1 MYRNSAIRFL
11 CSLQLSALKQLRAY
25 AAKIIP
31 LLLNRKVLSTAKQ
44 RNELLEVICD
54 FLKLFKDDISIIET
68 LLRSLDGLNGILKE
82 SELLTILN
90 TLLLWSEST
99 LCTYVQA
106 IITMIDSYSPFTNR
120 NKWID
125 LKNRLYSIELKA
137 HQTQQPFEEY
147 EEVRSRLESSFD
159 HSESSFSVAHSRLS
173 NENTRMDNENSRLGN
188 ENSRLGNENSRLNNE
203 NSRFL
208 NESSILSNKSNQRSN
223 EISRISNEN
232 SSFSNEYNRTGNE
245 NSQLGMDRSRFNN
258 EPSLVRSEHTQ
269 LSNGESWNRGKMEEK
284 FNYCPI
290 VFLFLF
296 LFFSFFLVAF
306 VSWKAPKQS
315 TPVSTEEVYVSPNFD
330 EWAQPSSSE
339 IPEIGLFFTETQS
352 QQESE
357 RVDETPTKP
366 PPPINEFRDF
376 IKPDHSSTTRIREE
390 ADAFIIE
397 EVSETESHSSSSST
411 SSSGNS
417 GNSGNIAGSEP
428 REDLVEI
435 SFASDGLSLN
445 VLLLTFL
452 CVICTA
458 FEVFIHV

>member
-1 MYRNSAIRFL
+1 M
-11 CSLQLSALKQLRAY
+11 
-25 AAKIIP
+25 
-31 LLLNRKVLSTAKQ
+31 
-44 RNELLEVICD
+44 ICD
-54 FLKLFKDDISIIET
+54 FLKLFKDDISIIEI
-68 LLRSLDGLNGILKE
+68 LLRSLDGLHGVLKE
-82 SELLTILN
+82 SELLTLLN

-106 IITMIDSYSPFTNR
+106 IVSMIDSYSPFTNR

-159 HSESSFSVAHSRLS
+159 HSESSFSVAHSRLN
-173 NENTRMDNENSRLGN
+173 NENTRINNENSRLGN
-188 ENSRLGNENSRLNNE
+188 ENSRLSNES
-203 NSRFL
+203 SRFL

-245 NSQLGMDRSRFNN
+245 NSQLGMDRGRFSN

-269 LSNGESWNRGKMEEK
+269 LSSGESWNRGKMEEK
-284 FNYCPI
+284 FNYCPL

-296 LFFSFFLVAF
+296 LFFSLFLVAF

-357 RVDETPTKP
+357 QIEETPTKP
-366 PPPINEFRDF
+366 PPPINEFRDL

-397 EVSETESHSSSSST
+397 EVSETEPSSSSSSA

-417 GNSGNIAGSEP
+417 GNSGNNAGSEP
-428 REDLVEI
+428 
-435 SFASDGLSLN
+435 
-445 VLLLTFL
+445 LLTFL

-458 FEVFIHV
+458 FELFIHV

>member
-1 MYRNSAIRFL
+1 M

-25 AAKIIP
+25 APKLIP

-54 FLKLFKDDISIIET
+54 FLRLFKDDISIIEI
-68 LLRSLDGLNGILKE
+68 LLRSLDCLNGVLKE

-159 HSESSFSVAHSRLS
+159 HSESSFSVAHSRLNNENTRMS
-173 NENTRMDNENSRLGN
+173 NENTRISNENSRLGN
-188 ENSRLGNENSRLNNE
+188 ENSRLGNE

-269 LSNGESWNRGKMEEK
+269 LSNGKSWNRGKTEEK
-284 FNYCPI
+284 YNYCPI

-296 LFFSFFLVAF
+296 LFFSLFLVAF

-357 RVDETPTKP
+357 RVDEVPTKP
-366 PPPINEFRDF
+366 PPPINEFHDF

-397 EVSETESHSSSSST
+397 EVSETEPHSSSSSA

-417 GNSGNIAGSEP
+417 GNNAGSEP

>member
-1 MYRNSAIRFL
+1 M

-25 AAKIIP
+25 APNIIP

-54 FLKLFKDDISIIET
+54 FLKLFKDDISIIEI
-68 LLRSLDGLNGILKE
+68 LLRSLDGLNGVLKE

-106 IITMIDSYSPFTNR
+106 IISMIDSYSPFTNR

-159 HSESSFSVAHSRLS
+159 HSESSFSVAHSRLNNDNTRISTENTRIS
-173 NENTRMDNENSRLGN
+173 NENT
-188 ENSRLGNENSRLNNE
+188 RLGNENSRLNNE

-269 LSNGESWNRGKMEEK
+269 TSNGKSWNRGKMEEK
-284 FNYCPI
+284 YNYCPI

-296 LFFSFFLVAF
+296 LFFSLFLVAF

-339 IPEIGLFFTETQS
+339 IPEIGLFFTEMQS

-357 RVDETPTKP
+357 RVNEVPTKP

-397 EVSETESHSSSSST
+397 EVSETEPHSSSSSST

-417 GNSGNIAGSEP
+417 GNSGNNAGSEP

-458 FEVFIHV
+458 FELFIHV

>member
-1 MYRNSAIRFL
+1 M
-11 CSLQLSALKQLRAY
+11 KQLRAY
-25 AAKIIP
+25 APKIIP

-68 LLRSLDGLNGILKE
+68 LLRSLDGLNGVLKE
-82 SELLTILN
+82 SELLTLLN

-106 IITMIDSYSPFTNR
+106 IISLIDSYSPFTKR
-120 NKWID
+120 N
-125 LKNRLYSIELKA
+125 KA
-137 HQTQQPFEEY
+137 HQTKQPFEEY

-159 HSESSFSVAHSRLS
+159 HSDSSFSVAHSRL
-173 NENTRMDNENSRLGN
+173 NNDNTRS
-188 ENSRLGNENSRLNNE
+188 SNENSRLNNE

-245 NSQLGMDRSRFNN
+245 NSQLGMDRSRFSN
-258 EPSLVRSEHTQ
+258 EPSFVKSEHTQ
-269 LSNGESWNRGKMEEK
+269 LSNGKSWNRGKMEE

-296 LFFSFFLVAF
+296 LFFSLFLVAF

-352 QQESE
+352 QQESAQ
-357 RVDETPTKP
+357 VDETLTKP
-366 PPPINEFRDF
+366 PPPINEFRDL

-397 EVSETESHSSSSST
+397 EVSETEPPSSSSSSSSSST

-417 GNSGNIAGSEP
+417 GNSGNNAGSET

-445 VLLLTFL
+445 VLLLTLL
-452 CVICTA
+452 CVICTT
-458 FEVFIHV
+458 FEVCIHV

>member
-1 MYRNSAIRFL
+1 M

-25 AAKIIP
+25 APKIIP

-54 FLKLFKDDISIIET
+54 FLRLFKDDISIIEI
-68 LLRSLDGLNGILKE
+68 LLRSLDCLNGVLKE

-159 HSESSFSVAHSRLS
+159 HSESSFSVAHSRLNNENTRMS
-173 NENTRMDNENSRLGN
+173 NENTRISNENSRLG
-188 ENSRLGNENSRLNNE
+188 NE

-232 SSFSNEYNRTGNE
+232 SSFSNENNRTGNE

-269 LSNGESWNRGKMEEK
+269 LSNGESWNRRKMEEK

-296 LFFSFFLVAF
+296 LFFSLFLVAF

-339 IPEIGLFFTETQS
+339 IPEIGLFFTETLS

-357 RVDETPTKP
+357 RVDGVPTKP

-397 EVSETESHSSSSST
+397 EVSEPGPHSSSSSSST

-417 GNSGNIAGSEP
+417 GNSGNNAGSEP
-428 REDLVEI
+428 REDLLEI